1 MTMQFR
7 NPYGAHRTAGIPVV
21 GRTWTDADIE
31 EDDVAGVLFQD
42 CVFERVRLVRSTLEK
57 TIFINSRFDDCVL
70 EDCKV
75 VETHWNGCEGEGL
88 RIVGGE
94 LQRAVFAQAKLRRL
108 DIDQSGDGLVLAE
121 SEIERLA
128 LNGAGCK
135 QNAIV
140 LSGNVFGALLAEN
153 AQWQGGSAVEVDMTT
168 WTLDNASFERC
179 SFIRANGD
187 AMDFSSVSFE
197 ACNLYQSEFRRA
209 RFRAAQGSIFAE
221 CELAE
226 ADFADALL
234 DGALFASA
242 NAKDAS
248 FERARLAVAL
258 FPKAT
263 LGSAN
268 LSGALAAGSVWTDAD
283 LTGAQMASMDATR
296 AIFRNAELADVDV
309 ANARFVET
317 DLHGVEAPLTGAD
330 LRDARGTVA
339 WRAEREREARAWD
352 DEN

>member
-1 MTMQFR
+1 MQFR

-31 EDDVAGVLFQD
+31 EDDIAGVLFQD

-57 TIFINSRFDDCVL
+57 TIFLNSRFDDCVL

-94 LQRAVFAQAKLRRL
+94 LRGAVLAQAKLKRL
-108 DIDQSGDGLVLAE
+108 DIEQAGDGLVLAE

-128 LNGAGCK
+128 FNGAGCK
-135 QNAIV
+135 QNAII
-140 LSGNVFGALLAEN
+140 LSGSTFGAFLAEN
-153 AQWQGGSAVEVDMTT
+153 AQWQGGSAVEVDLTT

-179 SFIRANGD
+179 SFIRAIGN
-187 AMDFSSVSFE
+187 AMDFSTVCFE
-197 ACNLYQSEFRRA
+197 SCNLYQSEFREA

-221 CELAE
+221 CELVE
-226 ADFADALL
+226 ADFSEAML
-234 DGALFASA
+234 DGALFA
-242 NAKDAS
+242 NADARHAS

-263 LGSAN
+263 LSGVR
-268 LSGALAAGSVWTDAD
+268 LSGAMASGSVWTDAN
-283 LTGAQMASMDATR
+283 LTGAQLTSMDASR
-296 AIFRNAELADVDV
+296 AIFRNARLDDADVE
-309 ANARFVET
+309 NASFVET
-317 DLHGVEAPLTGAD
+317 DLHGVEVPLTGAD
-330 LRDARGTVA
+330 LRDSRGSVA
-339 WRAEREREARAWD
+339 WRAERDKEIRSWNEED
-352 DEN
+352 